1 MYSTDGVSEKRLLLE
16 DVYKKHHDAL
26 CFYACRYMSSYSDAE
41 DVVHSVFEKLM
52 VKKILPNNEEAICS
66 YIYSSVHNECLN
78 TLSHNNVVQKNI
90 GKMVEKGK
98 EVNSTLEYIDSR
110 IESDFLWEVFNG
122 IERLPKQCSS
132 ILKLS
137 YLEGKNN
144 AEIADF
150 MGISI
155 NTVKSQKARAKLLLR
170 EYLKNIFE

>member
-78 TLSHNNVVQKNI
+78 TLSHNNLVQKNI

-110 IESDFLWEVFNG
+110 IESDF
-122 IERLPKQCSS
+122 
-132 ILKLS
+132 
-137 YLEGKNN
+137 
-144 AEIADF
+144 F
-150 MGISI
+150 MGS
-155 NTVKSQKARAKLLLR
+155 V
-170 EYLKNIFE
+170 